1 MAVHCLVRRSPH
13 VVSER
18 FGAETV
24 VLDPM
29 EDRYVRLNATGS
41 RLWEAVEEGEVDAE
55 ELAAVLV
62 REWVLPPDRAQADV
76 AAFLATLAAKG
87 LIELTPR

>member
-1 MAVHCLVRRSPH
+1 MAVEGVVRRSPH

-24 VLDPM
+24 VLEPLTDTI
-29 EDRYVRLNATGS
+29 VRLNATGT
-41 RLWEAVEEGEVDAE
+41 RLWAAVEGGVDAE
-55 ELAAVLV
+55 ELAVILV
-62 REWVLPPDRAQADV
+62 REWALPPERAQADV